1 MGIPIA
7 VGMVFLLFI
16 GARRGIGLAKSST
29 QLTLLLAVATIFF
42 HALFEYPINY
52 LYFLLP
58 VSLIA
63 GAVLGKEMKSAKP
76 KFTWLVASLRS
87 FFFGVSLLI
96 AWGAFLLV
104 SEYFH
109 WERTWSELQYQ
120 AAGIGEKKEISL
132 PSTQMLTGF
141 LEVAEVVKMEPMS
154 GIHPEEIE
162 RVRKVS
168 ERYGWGNLL
177 FKYALISGLNEMPV
191 ESKRALKLMCAVS
204 SIKYCAQAKF
214 DWQGW
219 RNIYPVLS
227 SFDDLNSKL
236 ER

>member
-1 MGIPIA
+1 
-7 VGMVFLLFI
+7 
-16 GARRGIGLAKSST
+16 
-29 QLTLLLAVATIFF
+29 
-42 HALFEYPINY
+42 
-52 LYFLLP
+52 
-58 VSLIA
+58 
-63 GAVLGKEMKSAKP
+63 
-76 KFTWLVASLRS
+76 
-87 FFFGVSLLI
+87 
-96 AWGAFLLV
+96 
-104 SEYFH
+104 
-109 WERTWSELQYQ
+109 
-120 AAGIGEKKEISL
+120 
-132 PSTQMLTGF
+132 MLTGF
-141 LEVAEVVKMEPMS
+141 LEVAEVVKMEPMR